1 VSERLFI
8 RLGSKQ
14 EQSCSWLVWS
24 EQEQEIIASGELS
37 DAKSLS
43 SLAERAGNRPVDI
56 LVPAASMML
65 TDILV
70 PEKGQRQAL
79 KALPFMLEESIATN
93 IDEMHFVVGPRQGD
107 QLSIVAIAH
116 EQMQNWLAWLSDA
129 GIKAKRLV
137 PDCLALPLEQ
147 CHWAVM
153 ECGDELILR
162 TGEGTGVSM
171 PKTWQAIALPALV
184 NSAVKSAAKSN
195 PALIDNN
202 NALSVAVYSNTVALE
217 GVEQRSQ
224 PLELPMLVFAKGIL
238 NAPVNLL
245 TGIYKPKREYS
256 KQLLLWKNSAI
267 ICVVAL
273 VLALVNKGLDIRQLN
288 QATDA
293 MNLQSE
299 NIFRSVSPSTQR
311 VVNLRSQMQTQLKSM
326 QGQAGGAAFFDMLTG
341 LQLAFK
347 QVPDLKPNS
356 LRFEANRNEVRMQIT
371 AKSYAQIE
379 QFKELVSKD
388 FQIESG
394 AMNSNEDLVTST
406 MTVRSK

>member
-14 EQSCSWLVWS
+14 EQACSWLVWS

-79 KALPFMLEESIATN
+79 RALPFMLEESIATN

-107 QLSIVAIAH
+107 KLSIVAIAH

-147 CHWAVM
+147 CHWAAM

-162 TGEGTGVSM
+162 TGEGTGVSL
-171 PKTWQAIALPALV
+171 PKTWQAIALPALL
-184 NSAVKSAAKSN
+184 KGAAKNN
-195 PALIDNN
+195 PALLDNSD
-202 NALSVAVYSNTVALE
+202 ALSVAVYSDAIALE

-224 PLELPMLVFAKGIL
+224 PLDLPMLVFAKGIL

-245 TGIYKPKREYS
+245 TGTYKPKHEYS

-267 ICVVAL
+267 ICLVAL

-288 QATDA
+288 QATEA
-293 MNLQSE
+293 MNIQSE

-326 QGQAGGAAFFDMLTG
+326 QGRAGGAAFFDMLTG

-379 QFKELVSKD
+379 QFKDLVSKN
-388 FQIESG
+388 FQIETG